1 MTVAVLPTPRKIS
14 AGVISAPPP
23 IPVRPTTMPTRTE
36 VSAAASQIAA
46 RPEVREALVAKQRE
60 LMADGDCPVEFPVER
75 DGLCRLE

>member
-36 VSAAASQIAA
+36 VSAAAGVAAHLLRTIADDY
-46 RPEVREALVAKQRE
+46 
-60 LMADGDCPVEFPVER
+60 ADAADLLRASR
-75 DGLCRLE
+75 DLATAVPT